1 LKKKEMEMPEDKVYV
16 GIDVAK
22 ASMDVAVH
30 QSQQRWSFSNDD
42 EGISKAVCC
51 LREVAPALIVMEA
64 TGGIE
69 LPIAAALAAAG
80 LPVAVVN
87 PRQVRDFA
95 RATGKLAKTDAI
107 DAQVIAHFAA
117 ALKPTPHPLPGAQAQ
132 EFDALLT
139 RRRQVVEMLTAEKNR
154 LSSAPSK
161 AVREH
166 IKAHIGWLEQE
177 LANINSDLGRRVRQ
191 SPVWREKDALL
202 RSVPG
207 VGPVLSFTFLADLP
221 ELGAL
226 DRKQIAALVGVAPL
240 NQDSGTMRGKRAIWG
255 GRATVRAT
263 LYMSALAATR
273 YNPVIRAFY
282 RRLCAAGKAKKVAL
296 TACMRK
302 LLTILNAIV
311 KHQTPWEYGGSPIMG
326 PCH

>member
-1 LKKKEMEMPEDKVYV
+1 MPEDKVYV

-42 EGISKAVCC
+42 EGIGKAVCC

-311 KHQTPWEYGGSPIMG
+311 KHQTPWEYGASPIMG

>member
-1 LKKKEMEMPEDKVYV
+1 MPEDKVYV

-42 EGISKAVCC
+42 EGIGKAVCC

-166 IKAHIGWLEQE
+166 IKAHIGWLERE

-311 KHQTPWEYGGSPIMG
+311 KHQTPWEYGASPIMG